1 MGVMIKKNL
10 ELIDKIEKRDN
21 EVKAVDGIL

>member
-21 EVKAVDGIL
+21 DVKAVDGIL

>member
-21 EVKAVDGIL
+21 EVKTVDGIL

>member
-21 EVKAVDGIL
+21 EVKVVDGIL